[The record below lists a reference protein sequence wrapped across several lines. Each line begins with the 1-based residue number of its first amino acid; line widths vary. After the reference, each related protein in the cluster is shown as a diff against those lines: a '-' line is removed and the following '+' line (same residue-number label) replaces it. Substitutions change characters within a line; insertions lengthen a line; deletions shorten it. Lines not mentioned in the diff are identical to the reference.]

1 MRTHTPV
8 TAKAACDAIAAA
20 TRAIATDTASPSG
33 ESRRAAG
40 DHTCAAAPENDAPL
54 RDRYGRDVTYL
65 RVSVTSRCNLRCF
78 YCLPRTHAVA
88 RPDQLDLDELA
99 TAVASGVRLGITKIR
114 LTGGEPLVRP
124 GIVDLVRR
132 LRALPGIHDLAL
144 STNGTLLADHAAAL
158 KAAGLMRVNVS
169 LDSLR
174 PAVFRALTGR
184 DDVARVTAGIRAARD
199 AGLAPV
205 KLNVVV
211 VRGVNDDELLALVE
225 FALRHDA
232 QARFIEY
239 MPLGVGERW
248 GASYV
253 SRAEILERLRPLLAD
268 APPRRRASE
277 PASYYPLAG
286 GGEIGV
292 ISPVS
297 CRFCDLCN
305 RLRLTADGKLR
316 PCLTSEGEVDL
327 RPALRPRVSDD
338 ALAAAFRAAT
348 AGRPQFGTYVTD
360 VDARAASGARAMAA
374 IGG

>member
-1 MRTHTPV
+1 MLEADV
-8 TAKAACDAIAAA
+8 AADA
-20 TRAIATDTASPSG
+20 AI
-33 ESRRAAG
+33 
-40 DHTCAAAPENDAPL
+40 L
-54 RDRYGRDVTYL
+54 RDRYGRAVTYL
-65 RVSVTSRCNLRCF
+65 RVSVTAHCNLRCF
-78 YCLPRTHAVA
+78 YCLPRMRAA
-88 RPDQLDLDELA
+88 GRPEQLDLDELA
-99 TAVASGVRLGITKIR
+99 ATVASGVALGITKIR

-124 GIVDLVRR
+124 GVVDLVRK
-132 LRALPGIHDLAL
+132 LRALPGLRDLAL
-144 STNGTLLADHAAAL
+144 STNGTLLAEHAAAL

-169 LDSLR
+169 VDSLR

-184 DDVARVTAGIRAARD
+184 DDLARVTAGIRAARD

-211 VRGVNDDELLALVE
+211 VRGVNDDELPALVE
-225 FALRHDA
+225 FAARHDA

-239 MPLGVGERW
+239 MPLGAGERW
-248 GASYV
+248 GSSYV

-268 APPRRRASE
+268 APPRHR
-277 PASYYPLAG
+277 PGDTASYYPLAA
-286 GGEIGV
+286 GGEVGV

-316 PCLTSEGEVDL
+316 PCLTSEGEVDV
-327 RPALRPRVSDD
+327 RAALRPVPSPD

-348 AGRPQFGTYVTD
+348 AGRPEFGTYTTD
-360 VDARAASGARAMAA
+360 AQARAAAGGRAMAA